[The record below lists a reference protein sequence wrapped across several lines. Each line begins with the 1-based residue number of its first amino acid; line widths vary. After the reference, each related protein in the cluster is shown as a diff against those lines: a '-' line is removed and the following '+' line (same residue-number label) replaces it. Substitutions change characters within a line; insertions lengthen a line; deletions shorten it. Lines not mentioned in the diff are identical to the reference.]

1 MPPSVT
7 RSSLA
12 ERCMGME
19 SLGVSLGPCQGGTPV
34 HEQYTT
40 HSKSRFFAKRAGSDT
55 ICKRTFPDNQKNTNT
70 VCPVRQTFTI
80 QPEKSIPY
88 QNMPLVFQKYQCQF
102 SPATQKHRHISPG
115 GGCRG

>member
-40 HSKSRFFAKRAGSDT
+40 HSKSRFFAQRAGSDT
-55 ICKRTFPDNQKNTNT
+55 ICKRTFPDNQKNTST

-88 QNMPLVFQKYQCQF
+88 QNMPLVSQKYQCQF
-102 SPATQKHRHISPG
+102 LRHKSIVTS
-115 GGCRG
+115 